1 LRQYEFFKLFAS
13 QRLWKKNSIMKIGFI
28 GLGIMGSRMVK
39 NLASNG
45 YKVFVYNR
53 TAEKADQLANERIK
67 AMSSPARVA
76 EESDIVITMLST
88 PVVVQDMALGDNGF
102 LSAMSKGNVWI
113 DCSTV
118 NPSFSEQMAAL
129 TEQLGF
135 NFLDA
140 PVAGSLVP
148 AEMGELVF
156 LMGGKKSI
164 VKYCTPIFD
173 AMGKKT
179 IHVGEAGKGS
189 SLKLVNNL
197 VMGLSMYGFI
207 EGLSLGESLGLEKE
221 KIFDL
226 MEGSPIAA
234 PMVAMKRNKILNHDF
249 EAEFPLQWLQ
259 KDLQLATQTAYE
271 QGISL
276 PGTNTIKEI
285 FALASQNGLAEKDF
299 TSIFSFLSNKKRT

>member
-1 LRQYEFFKLFAS
+1 
-13 QRLWKKNSIMKIGFI
+13 MKIGFI

-39 NLASNG
+39 NLAAAG

-53 TAEKADQLANERIK
+53 TPDKIQKLISDRIIAK
-67 AMSSPARVA
+67 PSPAHVA
-76 EESDIVITMLST
+76 DESDIVITMLST
-88 PVVVQDMALGDNGF
+88 PEAVQDVALGEEGI

-118 NPSFSEQMAAL
+118 NPSFSEQMAEL
-129 TEQLGF
+129 TDQLGF

-140 PVAGSLVP
+140 PVAGSLIP
-148 AEMGELVF
+148 AEKGELVF
-156 LMGGKKSI
+156 LVGGKKTI
-164 VKYCTPIFD
+164 VKYCTPLFK

-189 SLKLVNNL
+189 AIKLVNNL
-197 VMGLSMYGFI
+197 IMGVSMYGFM

-234 PMVAMKRNKILNHDF
+234 PMIGTKRDKILNDDYD
-249 EAEFPLQWLQ
+249 AEFPMQWLQ
-259 KDLQLATQTAYE
+259 KDLQLAAQTAYE
-271 QGISL
+271 QGTAL

-285 FALASQNGLAEKDF
+285 FAMACQNGLAEKDF
-299 TSIFSFLSNKKRT
+299 TAVYPFLSKKKK

>member
-1 LRQYEFFKLFAS
+1 MI
-13 QRLWKKNSIMKIGFI
+13 NMKIGFI

-39 NLASNG
+39 NLAAAG

-53 TAEKADQLANERIK
+53 TPEKVQQLVSDRIEAK
-67 AMSSPARVA
+67 PSPAHVA
-76 EESDIVITMLST
+76 AEADVVFTMLST
-88 PVVVQDMALGDNGF
+88 PEAVQDVALGEEGI
-102 LSAMSKGNVWI
+102 LSTMSKGNVWI

-118 NPSFSEQMAAL
+118 NPSFSEQMAEL

-140 PVAGSLVP
+140 PVAGSLIP
-148 AEMGELVF
+148 AEKGELVF
-156 LMGGKKSI
+156 LVGGKKTI
-164 VKYCTPIFD
+164 VKYCMPLFK

-189 SLKLVNNL
+189 AIKLVNNL
-197 VMGLSMYGFI
+197 VMGLSMYGFM

-234 PMVAMKRNKILNHDF
+234 PMVQSKRNKILNNDY
-249 EAEFPLQWLQ
+249 EAEFPMQWLQ
-259 KDLQLATQTAYE
+259 KDLQLASQSAYE

-285 FALASQNGLAEKDF
+285 FALACQNGLAEKDF
-299 TSIFSFLSNKKRT
+299 TAVYPFLSKKKK